1 MFVFRSRQSRAR
13 FHLGQM
19 TESASRV
26 ALLLLACSLLRSV
39 PLSVTSSPHPHPVMR
54 SPAHDPEELYPFP
67 ADDSSGCGQ
76 PLCPFP
82 PVLVA
87 TMTAHPF
94 FFFFLK
100 KHCFFSLF
108 WLLQAAC
115 RISGPQPGIKPAPS
129 PLLEAQSSNLWT
141 IREPPVVALSPQ
153 DTECVCVH

>member
-1 MFVFRSRQSRAR
+1 MGLRFLFVFRSRQSRAR

-26 ALLLLACSLLRSV
+26 ALLLLACSLLGSV
-39 PLSVTSSPHPHPVMR
+39 PPSVTSSPHPHPVMR
-54 SPAHDPEELYPFP
+54 SLAHDPEELYPFP

-94 FFFFLK
+94 FFFLK
-100 KHCFFSLF
+100 KHCFFFSVL
-108 WLLQAAC
+108 AAPGSMQDLRSPAGDQTC
-115 RISGPQPGIKPAPS
+115 TLTPSG
-129 PLLEAQSSNLWT
+129 SS
-141 IREPPVVALSPQ
+141 EF
-153 DTECVCVH
+153 

>member
-1 MFVFRSRQSRAR
+1 MGLRFLFVFRSRQSRAR

-67 ADDSSGCGQ
+67 ADNSSGCGQ

-94 FFFFLK
+94 FFFFFKNTVFFL
-100 KHCFFSLF
+100 CFGCSRQHAGSQVPSRGSNLHPHPY
-108 WLLQAAC
+108 WKLRVLT
-115 RISGPQPGIKPAPS
+115 SGPSG
-129 PLLEAQSSNLWT
+129 
-141 IREPPVVALSPQ
+141 SPQ
-153 DTECVCVH
+153 W